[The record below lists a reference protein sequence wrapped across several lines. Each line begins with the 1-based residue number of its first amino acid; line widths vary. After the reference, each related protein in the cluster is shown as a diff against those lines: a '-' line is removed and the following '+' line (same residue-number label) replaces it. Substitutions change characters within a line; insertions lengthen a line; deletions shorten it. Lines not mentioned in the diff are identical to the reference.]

1 MLFLGLSGTGKT
13 TLSTSGDSV
22 LVGDDEHV
30 WTCAG
35 LSNIEGGCYAK
46 CDGLSLER
54 EPDIFRACATFGAI
68 LENVVLNEHSRAPD
82 FANVSLT
89 ANTRCSYPLDRLAPS
104 RVRLPA
110 AIDAQPRH
118 VVFLLC
124 DAFGVL
130 PPVARLTVVQAVY
143 HFLSG
148 FTARVSGTE
157 VGVTDPAP
165 VFSACFG
172 APFLVHSPKVY
183 AELFRAR
190 LLGTRGDTTSAS
202 AAVPRVDEGE
212 GEGEQPLA
220 EAASSCGGAR
230 VWLVNTGWS
239 GGAFGTGARIP
250 LGVSRAII
258 HAIQEGRLDQVFHD
272 DDMRGFCF

>member
-1 MLFLGLSGTGKT
+1 MHGEPMLFLGLSGTGKT
-13 TLSTSGDSV
+13 TLSTSGDSIM
-22 LVGDDEHV
+22 VGDDEHV
-30 WTCAG
+30 WSSAG
-35 LSNIEGGCYAK
+35 LSNIEAGCYAK

-68 LENVVLNEHSRAPD
+68 LENVVLDERSRLPD
-82 FANVSLT
+82 FADLSLT
-89 ANTRCSYPLDRLAPS
+89 ANTRCAYPLDRLAPS

-110 AIDAQPRH
+110 AIEAQPRH
-118 VVFLLC
+118 VVFLVC

-130 PPVARLTVVQAVY
+130 PPVARLTVPQAVY

-157 VGVTDPAP
+157 IGVKDPAP

-190 LLGTRGDTTSAS
+190 LLATAGDTSSAS
-202 AAVPRVDEGE
+202 SPPVDEA
-212 GEGEQPLA
+212 EGEQPLVA
-220 EAASSCGGAR
+220 EAASSCDGAR

-239 GGAFGTGARIP
+239 GGAFGTGSRIS
-250 LGVSRAII
+250 LRVSRAII
-258 HAIQEGRLDQVFHD
+258 HAIQDGRLDQVC
-272 DDMRGFCF
+272 RTN